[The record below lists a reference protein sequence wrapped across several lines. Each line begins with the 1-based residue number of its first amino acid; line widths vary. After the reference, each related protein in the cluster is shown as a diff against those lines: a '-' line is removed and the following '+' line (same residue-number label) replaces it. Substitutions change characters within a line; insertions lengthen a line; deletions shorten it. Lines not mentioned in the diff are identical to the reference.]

1 MVCSKPQKNF
11 GAFGAGFNQKSMV
24 LYLLLRFYR
33 RRRKFF
39 ELFASFYDDF
49 AVKNVDF
56 SMQNAESK
64 YQIPKIF
71 ACGAYPLPFYPP
83 LIPNEGKIRGVKR

>member
-1 MVCSKPQKNF
+1 MLKTPIFF

-71 ACGAYPLPFYPP
+71 ACGALVLIQLPFYPP
-83 LIPNEGKIRGVKR
+83 LFQIRGK

>member
-1 MVCSKPQKNF
+1 
-11 GAFGAGFNQKSMV
+11 MV
-24 LYLLLRFYR
+24 LYLLLGFYR

-64 YQIPKIF
+64 YQIPKMF
-71 ACGAYPLPFYPP
+71 ACGALVLRELPFYPP
-83 LIPNEGKIRGVKR
+83 CSKIGKSKGGVKR

>member
-1 MVCSKPQKNF
+1 
-11 GAFGAGFNQKSMV
+11 MV
-24 LYLLLRFYR
+24 LYLLLGFYR

-39 ELFASFYDDF
+39 ELFALFCNDF
-49 AVKNVDF
+49 ALKNVDF

-71 ACGAYPLPFYPP
+71 ACGALVLIQLPFYP
-83 LIPNEGKIRGVKR
+83 LIPNKGKIRG